1 MVVCYW
7 WVVFEQKAVH
17 SEPWIETLQFHNSE
31 YSKLETQKKLWIME
45 NDPLG
50 EMKGYWNKV
59 VTYIMQI
66 VAKKQNSER
75 KEKGDDVLSNCG
87 THKLRQFVPE
97 HEM

>member
-1 MVVCYW
+1 
-7 WVVFEQKAVH
+7 
-17 SEPWIETLQFHNSE
+17 
-31 YSKLETQKKLWIME
+31 ME

-59 VTYIMQI
+59 VTYVMQI

-75 KEKGDDVLSNCG
+75 KEKGDDVLSNWG